1 MSRAQPTQEDL
12 VRQVAATGVS
22 DERLLDAFRE
32 VPRAGFVPP
41 DQAHR
46 AYVDEPLPIPH
57 RQVTTQP
64 SLVARMVEALRL
76 DRTQRVLEVGTGYGF
91 QTAILAVLARFV
103 WSVERWPDLA
113 EVARGNLKRRAIEN
127 VEVVVGDGS
136 IGLPEEAPFD
146 AILVAAAFPRVPEP
160 LVEELAPGGALVQP
174 MGWGG
179 NEQVVL
185 FANGARGLERRAA
198 VTGAHFVR
206 LWGRYGF
213 DAPPGS
219 ADRHD

>member
-1 MSRAQPTQEDL
+1 MSRAEPTQEDL
-12 VRQVAATGVS
+12 VRKVAATGVS
-22 DERLLDAFRE
+22 DARLLDAFRE

-41 DQAHR
+41 SHAPR

-64 SLVARMVEALRL
+64 SLVAKMIEALGL
-76 DRTQRVLEVGTGYGF
+76 DGTQTVLEVGTGYGF
-91 QTAILAVLARFV
+91 QTAVLAVLARFV

-113 EVARGNLKRRAIEN
+113 ETARANLERHGTEN

-136 IGLPEEAPFD
+136 LGVPEEAPFD
-146 AILVAAAFPRVPEP
+146 AIIVSAAFPRVPEP
-160 LVEELAPGGALVQP
+160 LAEQLAPGGALVQP

-179 NEQVVL
+179 NEQVL
-185 FANGARGLERRAA
+185 AFSKGPSRLLRRRA

-213 DAPPGS
+213 AE
-219 ADRHD
+219 DR